1 MCGFG
6 KQRIL
11 LLTFVRN
18 LYEMSLLLIE
28 SLARVH
34 LLLVRRLLIELLNV
48 LDVGEHAGFT
58 MGKRARI
65 LRYYACLDWIMG
77 ETGDILALHATK
89 VEVIATAFLY
99 FLATFFW
106 RRAAAAYTSLWRR
119 FRGFSS
125 LFLVQYYRVDL
136 VKWYFD
142 RILDIEIIVLARH
155 SSLNLVL
162 AAWVEVRGA
171 LLLLA

>member
-6 KQRIL
+6 KQRVL

-65 LRYYACLDWIMG
+65 LRYYACLD
-77 ETGDILALHATK
+77 
-89 VEVIATAFLY
+89 
-99 FLATFFW
+99 
-106 RRAAAAYTSLWRR
+106 
-119 FRGFSS
+119 
-125 LFLVQYYRVDL
+125 
-136 VKWYFD
+136 
-142 RILDIEIIVLARH
+142 
-155 SSLNLVL
+155 
-162 AAWVEVRGA
+162 
-171 LLLLA
+171 